1 MAIQF
6 EITCTVSS
14 ICIASSFY
22 IYSTLYVP
30 IFLSFEAA
38 MLTILS
44 SQFQISYDTSFHC
57 RRYRRKKS
65 IPRIHDNLWMLDE
78 HLATNSHDPITNTHK
93 TDIMSCSFSFVKF
106 SC

>member
-44 SQFQISYDTSFHC
+44 SQFQISYDTSISLQEIS
-57 RRYRRKKS
+57 KEE
-65 IPRIHDNLWMLDE
+65 E
-78 HLATNSHDPITNTHK
+78 HPKNTG
-93 TDIMSCSFSFVKF
+93 
-106 SC
+106 